1 MITMKNNIAPLKII
15 DYFTFQRYDEYA
27 KSEQSSTLKCR
38 GGISIV
44 GTECLV
50 IHTTENEMNESIISN
65 KNGRIVRE
73 DEQRVIGAGC
83 GGRTG
88 NSDRQFA
95 ICVGN
100 GQMHQTDLGG
110 VSGALNCMHDQQA
123 VVTKDNEQSKRHY
136 IVRRLT
142 PTECARLQG
151 FPDDWHT
158 NLINEN
164 PSEEEMQFWRKVFDD
179 YCRIF
184 GKKKK
189 TDKQIRKFLATEPS
203 DASIYKMYGNAI
215 SIPCANDV
223 LQGIVDLVEE
233 EEEVESKEAK

>member
-1 MITMKNNIAPLKII
+1 
-15 DYFTFQRYDEYA
+15 
-27 KSEQSSTLKCR
+27 
-38 GGISIV
+38 
-44 GTECLV
+44 
-50 IHTTENEMNESIISN
+50 
-65 KNGRIVRE
+65 
-73 DEQRVIGAGC
+73 
-83 GGRTG
+83 
-88 NSDRQFA
+88 
-95 ICVGN
+95 
-100 GQMHQTDLGG
+100 
-110 VSGALNCMHDQQA
+110 MHDQQA
-123 VVTKDNEQSKRHY
+123 VITKENERSKRHY
-136 IVRRLT
+136 IVRRLS

-233 EEEVESKEAK
+233 KEEVESKEAK

>member
-1 MITMKNNIAPLKII
+1 MKVLFPIKTGALCAKMNRWLSGQDAVDGLAIVI
-15 DYFTFQRYDEYA
+15 DN
-27 KSEQSSTLKCR
+27 LP
-38 GGISIV
+38 
-44 GTECLV
+44 
-50 IHTTENEMNESIISN
+50 
-65 KNGRIVRE
+65 
-73 DEQRVIGAGC
+73 
-83 GGRTG
+83 
-88 NSDRQFA
+88 FA
-95 ICVGN
+95 SAMDNCIKP
-100 GQMHQTDLGG
+100 TWGG

-123 VVTKDNEQSKRHY
+123 VITKDNEQSKRRY
-136 IVRRLT
+136 IVRRLS

-203 DASIYKMYGNAI
+203 DANVYKLYGNAI

-233 EEEVESKEAK
+233 EENEQRSICQFD